1 MNNIVFDY
9 SKLLGKIKEKYDT
22 QINFVKD
29 IDLSL
34 SSLNQRL
41 NNKIDFTP
49 RDIKTICEKLDIN
62 KSEIPDYFFTEKV

>member
-1 MNNIVFDY
+1 MNNIIFDY

-22 QINFVKD
+22 QVNFVKD

-41 NNKIDFTP
+41 NNKIDFTT